1 MQNNMYIMEEM
12 IQNRKVREVC
22 ISKYTAENQ
31 LLTQQIIKEFNLT
44 RIDQKYVQKSRDYT
58 ENSYSRMKIME
69 EEINYLLCIWIYEP
83 FVHLI
88 EKQYLLATHIGYVEK
103 YENVDIDNEIYMQL
117 SLLASV
123 KISDTSLSEA
133 LLQRSEVYRFDILN
147 EILEAKEARTA
158 LIKALEPTQMPLVN
172 LLVEKYNLK
181 WIDDKY
187 LKKVNAHDTS
197 PYGRC
202 KMKEEEIFFIKKALL
217 FINWANSMEV
227 TDKRFN
233 DINHVYN
240 FHLYDLDH
248 ILQYRNKLTKIYFSM
263 FEDGTLPM
271 NQGQVNILK
280 AD

>member
-22 ISKYTAENQ
+22 ISKYTEENV
-31 LLTQQIIKEFNLT
+31 LLTQQIINEFNLT
-44 RIDQKYVQKSRDYT
+44 RITHKYLQKSRDYT

-88 EKQYLLATHIGYVEK
+88 EKQYLLSTHIGCAEK
-103 YENVDIDNEIYMQL
+103 YENTEIDNEIYMQL

-123 KISDTSLSEA
+123 KISDTSLNEA
-133 LLQRSEVYRFDILN
+133 LLQRSDIYRFDILK

-197 PYGRC
+197 HYGRS

-217 FINWANSMEV
+217 FINWANSMKV

-233 DINHVYN
+233 DIKHVYN

-248 ILQYRNKLTKIYFSM
+248 ILQYRNKLARIYFSM
-263 FEDGTLPM
+263 FENGTLPM
-271 NQGQVNILK
+271 NQGQECILK
-280 AD
+280 VD